1 MARGE
6 RLTQA
11 ALGASHDRA
20 DRSRFGP
27 LSPGRSPSR
36 RGFLTKRDI
45 FSSPIVQ
52 LGIKAVGLY
61 LVVLW
66 LAAAVWA
73 YRDMRNRSEMELVA
87 YLAAALVVAFT
98 PLFFPLAIVVYRIV
112 RPPETLAEAWERR
125 LSGSALEAQAEAL
138 QGCRTCGRRID
149 AEWLVCPGCG
159 TRMAV
164 PGRPYAIQ
172 EAAPPAAT
180 TPAAAP
186 PPLAGPDARPPRR
199 KRDLRRTARHPVWRT
214 GNSRMSPRGAH

>member
-1 MARGE
+1 MTDLMSRFD
-6 RLTQA
+6 A
-11 ALGASHDRA
+11 ALG
-20 DRSRFGP
+20 
-27 LSPGRSPSR
+27 
-36 RGFLTKRDI
+36 DI

-87 YLAAALVVAFT
+87 YLAAVLVVAFT

-159 TRMAV
+159 TKLHRLCAECGQLIELDWLLCAWCGHELERRPATPLEGPSPQPAPLGRPLAPVGIEVSTTSAAMSALPSTPG
-164 PGRPYAIQ
+164 PGRGA
-172 EAAPPAAT
+172 ERAASASG
-180 TPAAAP
+180 
-186 PPLAGPDARPPRR
+186 AGAR
-199 KRDLRRTARHPVWRT
+199 
-214 GNSRMSPRGAH
+214 